1 MTDWSSKSLRELQ
14 QHFLADST
22 NAMPIAGMICWAGL
36 GVAGLF
42 LPEARIGQGA
52 LYIMMAVLPL
62 AWLIE
67 RTRGRNLFSG
77 GDDPLT
83 RLFLTSVLGI
93 AIVVPI
99 AVIAANAAGEPLLV
113 VLGMAVLV
121 GAIWIPYG
129 WAADDPVG
137 LRRAVGQAVG
147 CYAAYA
153 LVPQPYTASA
163 ICAVVVAGYVYVLL
177 AAKKMGPQS

>member
-14 QHFLADST
+14 ENFLADST

-36 GVAGLF
+36 GFAALF
-42 LPEARIGQGA
+42 LPEATIGQGA

-67 RTRGRNLFSG
+67 RTRGRNLFAG
-77 GDDPLT
+77 GDDPMT

-113 VLGMAVLV
+113 VLAMAVLV

-129 WAADDPVG
+129 WAANDPVG
-137 LRRAVGQAVG
+137 LRRAVGQAIG

-153 LVPQPYTASA
+153 LVPAPFTASA
-163 ICAVVVAGYVYVLL
+163 ICGVVVIGYVYVLL
-177 AAKKMGPQS
+177 AAKRMGPQT